1 MHSVP
6 FKFMHAF
13 IQQKMMDIFDS
24 RTHGNAT
31 NIVNGW
37 HMMSLFHEEKDID
50 RKDHLKLNLE

>member
-13 IQQKMMDIFDS
+13 IQQKMMEIFDPIT
-24 RTHGNAT
+24 RGNAT
-31 NIVNGW
+31 NIANGW

-50 RKDHLKLNLE
+50 RKEHLKLSLE